1 MLTDTLTA
9 RADSGVTRA
18 LGIAPLK
25 EEESLNF
32 GLGFTAQ
39 LAVAPRTPSVPP
51 NISRFGSVRLT
62 DCPFVVNQFT
72 LRQTK
77 SPPSVTMKDGI
88 R

>member
-1 MLTDTLTA
+1 VRAEMIAQTA
-9 RADSGVTRA
+9 MAAAISPST
-18 LGIAPLK
+18 
-25 EEESLNF
+25 
-32 GLGFTAQ
+32 Q

-77 SPPSVTMKDGI
+77 SPPSVTMKDGM
-88 R
+88 RW